1 MSVFKL
7 SNKNERFTVFPIQH
21 QNLWNFY
28 KKQASV
34 IWFVEEVPLHEDL
47 DDWNNKLNDN
57 ERYFIKNVLAFFANS
72 DNIINENLVQ
82 NFYNEIE
89 LPEARQFY
97 SMQILIES
105 VHAEQYALLI
115 DTYIQDSAEKT
126 KLFNAIDNTPAIKKK
141 AEWIMKWM
149 KNGSEENASLI
160 QRILA
165 FVCVEGIFF
174 SGSFCAIYWMNS
186 KGLLG
191 GLSLSNQFISRDE
204 NLHAEFA
211 IELYNM
217 VSNEE
222 RLDESVVHNLFNE
235 AVNIEKEFITESLPC
250 NLLGMNSELMSTYI
264 KYVADRWLIMLG
276 YNKLFNVEQ
285 PFSFMDL
292 ISLQGKTNFF
302 EKRVSEYNR
311 ANINAN
317 EEDRKIT
324 FDEDEDF

>member
-21 QNLWNFY
+21 QNLWDFY
-28 KKQASV
+28 KKHSAV
-34 IWFVEEVPLHEDL
+34 IWFVEEVTIYEDIN
-47 DDWNNKLNDN
+47 DWNNKLNDN

-72 DNIINENLVQ
+72 DGVVNENLIM

-105 VHAEQYALLI
+105 VHAEQYSLLI
-115 DTYIQDSAEKT
+115 DTYIQDSTEK
-126 KLFNAIDNTPAIKKK
+126 KQLFNAIDNISAVKKK
-141 AEWIMKWM
+141 ADWALKWM
-149 KNGSEENASLI
+149 KNGSEEDASLI

-186 KGLLG
+186 KGLLP

-204 NLHAEFA
+204 ALHTEFA

-217 VSNEE
+217 ISDEE
-222 RLDESVVHNLFNE
+222 RLDEKTVHSIFKE
-235 AVNIEKEFITESLPC
+235 AVEIENEFITESLPC
-250 NLLGMNSELMSTYI
+250 NLLGMNSKLMSTYI
-264 KYVADRWLIMLG
+264 KYVADRLLKMLN
-276 YNKLFNVEQ
+276 YSTIWNVDQ
-285 PFSFMDL
+285 PFTFMEM
-292 ISLQGKTNFF
+292 ISLQGKSNFF
-302 EKRVSEYNR
+302 ELKISEYNR
-311 ANINAN
+311 ANIGSK

-324 FDEDEDF
+324 FDDDEDF

>member
-7 SNKNERFTVFPIQH
+7 SNKNKRFTVFPIQYPI
-21 QNLWNFY
+21 LWDFY
-28 KKQASV
+28 KKQAGV

-47 DDWNNKLNDN
+47 NDWNNKLNDN

-105 VHAEQYALLI
+105 VHAEQYSLLI
-115 DTYIQDSAEKT
+115 DTYIQDSTEKR
-126 KLFNAIDNTPAIKKK
+126 KLFNAIDNIPAIKKK

-174 SGSFCAIYWMNS
+174 SGSFCCIYWMNS
-186 KGLLG
+186 RGLLP

-204 NLHAEFA
+204 NLHSEFA

-222 RLDESVVHNLFNE
+222 RLKESVVHDLFRE
-235 AVNIEKEFITESLPC
+235 ACEIEKEFITESLPC

-285 PFSFMDL
+285 PFTFMQM

-302 EKRVSEYNR
+302 ENRVSEYNR
-311 ANINAN
+311 ANINSN

-324 FDEDEDF
+324 FDQDEDF

>member
-21 QNLWNFY
+21 QNLWDFY
-28 KKQASV
+28 KKHAAV
-34 IWFVEEVPLHEDL
+34 IWFVEEVTIYEDI

-72 DNIINENLVQ
+72 DGVVNENLIM

-105 VHAEQYALLI
+105 VHAEQYSLLI
-115 DTYIQDSAEKT
+115 DTYIQDSTEK
-126 KLFNAIDNTPAIKKK
+126 KQLFNAIDNISAVKKK
-141 AEWIMKWM
+141 ADWALKWM
-149 KNGSEENASLI
+149 KNGSEEDASLI

-186 KGLLG
+186 KGLLP
-191 GLSLSNQFISRDE
+191 GLSLSNQYISRDE
-204 NLHAEFA
+204 ALHTEFA

-217 VSNEE
+217 ISDEE
-222 RLDESVVHNLFNE
+222 RLDEKTVHSIFKE
-235 AVNIEKEFITESLPC
+235 AVEIENEFITESLPC
-250 NLLGMNSELMSTYI
+250 NLLGMNSKLMSTYI
-264 KYVADRWLIMLG
+264 KYVADRLLKMLK
-276 YNKLFNVEQ
+276 YSTIWNVEQ
-285 PFSFMDL
+285 PFTFMEM
-292 ISLQGKTNFF
+292 ISLQGKSNFF
-302 EKRVSEYNR
+302 ELKISEYNR
-311 ANINAN
+311 ANIGSK

-324 FDEDEDF
+324 FDGDEDF

>member
-21 QNLWNFY
+21 QNLWDFY
-28 KKQASV
+28 KKHAAV
-34 IWFVEEVPLHEDL
+34 IWFTEEVTIYEDL

-97 SMQILIES
+97 SMQILIEA

-115 DTYIQDSAEKT
+115 DTYIQDSVEK
-126 KLFNAIDNTPAIKKK
+126 KQLFNAIDNIPAVKKK
-141 AEWIMKWM
+141 ADWIMKWM
-149 KNGSEENASLI
+149 GGGSEENASLI

-186 KGLLG
+186 KGLLP
-191 GLSLSNQFISRDE
+191 GLSLSNQYISKDE
-204 NLHAEFA
+204 NLHATFA
-211 IELYNM
+211 VELYNM
-217 VSNEE
+217 ISKEE
-222 RLDESVVHNLFNE
+222 RLEESVVHELFKDSVE
-235 AVNIEKEFITESLPC
+235 IEREFIIESLPC
-250 NLLGMNSELMSTYI
+250 NLLGMNSELMYQYI
-264 KYVADRWLIMLG
+264 KFVCDRWLIMLG

-285 PFSFMDL
+285 PFTFMQM

-311 ANINAN
+311 ANIGGN
-317 EEDRKIT
+317 EADRKIT
-324 FDEDEDF
+324 FDDDDDF